1 MRRTTKIEGTMQFSA
16 MLAALAALLFGAGVV
31 VARFGLRYV
40 PGPVG
45 ASISIPFACLLF
57 WLGAPFM
64 LDTAGASWQAVGLFA
79 LVGLFFPTAVTLLLF
94 ESIRRMGPTVAG
106 SLSSTAAVFAV
117 FTAILFLGESLTLQ
131 IALGTAAIVA
141 GVIAFSGGHG
151 GLDGT
156 AARRWATWALVFPLG
171 SAAVRG
177 IAQTMTKFSLGL
189 WANPYAASLAG
200 YTVSA
205 AVVLLVT
212 RRAVKRA
219 GRFDARAYPWF
230 MGVGFCNGMGL
241 FLTYS
246 ALRIGKVGI
255 VAPIVTTAPLF
266 TLLLSWLFVHDEKV
280 TPRILVGVGLTLA
293 GILGIILH

>member
-1 MRRTTKIEGTMQFSA
+1 MQAAQYSA
-16 MLAALAALLFGAGVV
+16 VLAAVAAFLFGAGVV

-57 WLGAPFM
+57 WLAAPFM
-64 LDTAGASWQAVGLFA
+64 LDTGGANLPAVGLFVV
-79 LVGLFFPTAVTLLLF
+79 VGLFFPTAVTLLLF

-131 IALGTAAIVA
+131 VALGTAAIVG
-141 GVIAFSGGHG
+141 GVIAFTGAQGA
-151 GLDGT
+151 GT
-156 AARRWATWALVFPLG
+156 AGAPRRWATWALVFPLG

-177 IAQTMTKFSLGL
+177 IAQTLTKFGLTL

-205 AVVLLVT
+205 TVVLLVT
-212 RRAVKRA
+212 RGAVKRA
-219 GRFDARAYPWF
+219 GKFDRRAYPWF

-266 TLLLSWLFVHDEKV
+266 TLLLSWLFVHEEKV
-280 TPRILVGVGLTLA
+280 TPRILLGVGMTLA
-293 GILGIILH
+293 GILVILLH